1 METDTQ
7 TCTEE
12 RDQDGK
18 VQMFTTAH
26 VQQGFPGGSE
36 SKESACTARDPGSIP
51 GLGRSPGGGHG
62 IPLQYSCVE
71 NPYGQRS
78 MVGCSTWGCKES
90 DTTERLSTRIQ
101 K

>member
-36 SKESACTARDPGSIP
+36 SKESACTAQDPGSIP
-51 GLGRSPGGGHG
+51 GLGRSPGEENGY
-62 IPLQYSCVE
+62 PLQYSHLE
-71 NPYGQRS
+71 NLMDREARWATVMGSQRI
-78 MVGCSTWGCKES
+78 VH
-90 DTTERLSTRIQ
+90 D
-101 K
+101 